1 MSFLKRLP
9 SFRRSLSALSNGSVP
24 SADGIAVASSADF
37 DVDAHIDGLA
47 EADLRSLVKRLATS
61 NNDVRDAL
69 LEHSKQHQLSKKD
82 TPSVNKKR
90 KADHQLEKEA
100 EQVQQNQQGAAK
112 SSDGP
117 DAKSN
122 PSSSTP
128 KETTLKAMR
137 AEETTPTITLKAAQT
152 SSDVLSAREPK
163 LSKKAS
169 ISSRI
174 ADYERAAAATT

>member
-9 SFRRSLSALSNGSVP
+9 SFRRSLSALSNGSAAP
-24 SADGIAVASSADF
+24 ADGTAVASSADF

-47 EADLRSLVKRLATS
+47 EADLRSLVKRLAAS

-69 LEHSKQHQLSKKD
+69 FEHSKQHQLPKKD

-100 EQVQQNQQGAAK
+100 EQVQRSQQDAAR
-112 SSDGP
+112 SSDGL

-122 PSSSTP
+122 QSSFTP
-128 KETTLKAMR
+128 KETAVDATS
-137 AEETTPTITLKAAQT
+137 AEETTPAIALKPEGT
-152 SSDVLSAREPK
+152 PSDPLPVKEPK